1 MCHHEDYKV
10 NWPEKAETMTQR
22 GNITARLRNPDC
34 GWSGDAWA
42 VGAEI
47 AEEAA
52 DEIERLLAVLYE
64 VTTNGRWTEGEQC
77 GEWAISNAVYETA
90 RDALANEQ
98 EPKR

>member
-1 MCHHEDYKV
+1 
-10 NWPEKAETMTQR
+10 MTQC
-22 GNITARLRNPDC
+22 GDITARLRNPDC

-52 DEIERLLAVLYE
+52 DEIERLRAVLAQSREAMNQMMIWMPSGFAPQSKDAAYGLTRE
-64 VTTNGRWTEGEQC
+64 
-77 GEWAISNAVYETA
+77 AIKAI
-90 RDALANEQ
+90 DALNEQ